1 MRMKEDRSGNQSTLG
16 DVGIRQVHDD
26 LAGFVGLE
34 EIFPQESMR
43 TWNRNKGGEDQ
54 CANLERAW
62 VRVPV
67 DDNHYELQ
75 WTHRGRKHMEDPAL
89 MGLIWS
95 DKSNCNSDRPR
106 YKAIPYWFFTTP
118 SPGFLLFRRRKIT
131 LCEEQLQNIQ
141 ILYVS

>member
-1 MRMKEDRSGNQSTLG
+1 MKEDRSGNQSTLG

-75 WTHRGRKHMEDPAL
+75 WTHRGRKHMEDPAKKS
-89 MGLIWS
+89 GVLIDANMTIQS
-95 DKSNCNSDRPR
+95 MMEM
-106 YKAIPYWFFTTP
+106 
-118 SPGFLLFRRRKIT
+118 LRRKHGRI
-131 LCEEQLQNIQ
+131 
-141 ILYVS
+141 